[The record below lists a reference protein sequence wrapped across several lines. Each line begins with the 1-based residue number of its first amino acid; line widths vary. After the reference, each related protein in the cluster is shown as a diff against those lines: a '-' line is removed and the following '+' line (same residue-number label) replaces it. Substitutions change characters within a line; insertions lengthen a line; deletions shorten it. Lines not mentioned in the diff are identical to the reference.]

1 MRHNVGKEILT
12 KESWPRRD
20 VGVLLASQGC
30 VSLVIY
36 IGETEDNMQERWEK
50 KSFGRN
56 VEWSAYLCSSVCLF
70 LFV

>member
-36 IGETEDNMQERWEK
+36 MGETEDNMQDEVGKEILWKE
-50 KSFGRN
+50 
-56 VEWSAYLCSSVCLF
+56 C
-70 LFV
+70 